1 MHMDSEPSEPT
12 SPDADK
18 AVVSTRT
25 MEIAVSAGFFLLGAL
40 VMWDSIR
47 LGHRWSEIG
56 PEAGYFPFYISLIM
70 MAAAM
75 TNLLVAAL
83 SQSAKNSGSLPFV
96 TKGQLKP
103 VLAVLIP
110 LIFYIFGIQYL
121 GLYVSTALFI
131 GTFMCVNGKYGPKKF
146 LPVALT
152 VPVAV
157 FLMFEKWFLVPLPKG
172 PLEALL
178 GM

>member
-1 MHMDSEPSEPT
+1 MDSEPSEPS
-12 SPDADK
+12 SPDANK

-70 MAAAM
+70 MIAAM
-75 TNLLVAAL
+75 TNLLFAAL
-83 SQSAKNSGSLPFV
+83 SQSTQLSGALPFV

-131 GTFMCVNGKYGPKKF
+131 GLFMRINGQYGLKKI
-146 LPVALT
+146 LPIAVT
-152 VPVAV
+152 VPVLV

-172 PLEALL
+172 PIEALL